1 MRAAWYTRTGA
12 AAEVL
17 QVGEAATPEPGPHEV
32 RVRLHASG
40 VNPSDVKSRR
50 GRPDRPMPF
59 PRIVPHSD
67 GAGVIDAL
75 GAGVPAAR
83 LNERVWVWNAQW
95 QRPEGTAADYVVL
108 PAAQAVALPAGTD
121 FTAGACLGIPVLT
134 AWRAVTLAGPP
145 TGRTLLVA
153 GGAGSVGHY
162 AIQIAKAKGARVLAT
177 VSSPEKA
184 AHARAAGADAVIDY
198 RREDVASR
206 VHELTG
212 GDGVDLAVEVDL
224 GGNAALLPQVLRLG
238 GTAAVYGSNTP
249 EVTLPFGAYLFR
261 DIALRFFVVYE
272 LPEAVRRAAIDEVTE
287 MLDAGLLQHSIAARF
302 PLERIAAAHEAVEG
316 GRVIGHVVIDLA

>member
-1 MRAAWYTRTGA
+1 MRAAWYTKTGA

-17 QVGEAATPEPGPHEV
+17 EIGESATPEPGPGEV

-50 GRPDRPMPF
+50 GRPDRPMAF

-75 GAGVPAAR
+75 GAGVPEGR

-95 QRPEGTAADYVVL
+95 QRPDGTAADYVVL
-108 PAAQAVALPAGTD
+108 PAEQAVALPEGTD
-121 FTAGACLGIPVLT
+121 FAAGACLGIPALT

-145 TGRTLLVA
+145 AGRTILVA
-153 GGAGSVGHY
+153 GGAGAVGHY
-162 AIQIAKAKGARVLAT
+162 AIQIAKLKGARVLTT
-177 VSSPEKA
+177 VSSPDKA
-184 AHARAAGADAVIDY
+184 AEARAAGADAVIDY
-198 RREDVASR
+198 RREDVAAR
-206 VHELTG
+206 VRELTG
-212 GDGVDLAVEVDL
+212 GDGVDLVAEVDL

-261 DIALRFFVVYE
+261 DIALCFFLVYE
-272 LPEAVRRAAIDEVTE
+272 LADPVRRDGIAELTE
-287 MLDAGLLQHSIAARF
+287 MLRAGRLQHRIAARF
-302 PLERIAAAHEAVEG
+302 PLERIAAAHEAVES
-316 GRVIGHVVIDLA
+316 GRVTGHVIVDLA

>member
-17 QVGEAATPEPGPHEV
+17 QVGEAATPEPVPHEV

-198 RREDVASR
+198 RREDVAAR

-272 LPEAVRRAAIDEVTE
+272 LPEAVRREAIDEVTE

>member
-1 MRAAWYTRTGA
+1 MRAAWYTKTGA

-17 QVGEAATPEPGPHEV
+17 EVGDAPTPAPGPGEV

-59 PRIVPHSD
+59 PRVVPHSD

-75 GAGVPAAR
+75 GAGVPETR

-95 QRPEGTAADYVVL
+95 QRPDGTAADYVVL
-108 PAAQAVALPAGTD
+108 PTDQAVALPEGVD
-121 FTAGACLGIPVLT
+121 FAAGACLGIPVLT
-134 AWRAVTLAGPP
+134 AWRAATLIGAPA
-145 TGRTLLVA
+145 GRTLLVA

-162 AIQIAKAKGARVLAT
+162 ATQIAKLKGARVLTT

-198 RREDVASR
+198 RREDVAAR
-206 VHELTG
+206 VLELTDG
-212 GDGVDLAVEVDL
+212 AGVDLAVEVDL
-224 GGNAALLPQVLRLG
+224 GGNAALLPQVLRQG
-238 GTAAVYGSNTP
+238 GTAAVYGSNTA

-261 DIALRFFVVYE
+261 DIALHFFVVYE
-272 LPEAVRRAAIDEVTE
+272 LPAAVRREAIGDVGRMLAAGQ
-287 MLDAGLLQHSIAARF
+287 LRHSVAARF
-302 PLERIAAAHEAVEG
+302 PLERIAEAHEAVES
-316 GRVIGHVVIDLA
+316 GRVMGHVVLDLT